1 MGIRVC
7 PRCASIVYGKK
18 KSCSNCG
25 YVFNE
30 EKKLTTDME
39 KQSSQFLTKNERK
52 NVAEAQEN
60 KEGAPTD
67 ASVNA
72 VHAENVQEAQ
82 NEQKTTKRH
91 KHKPKRKHVAMNV
104 DEVVKQEGI
113 VAKKQ
118 EDGTY
123 TIDTSDVTYLPQD
136 ASYSV
141 KKARG
146 EYTPP
151 KIQWWEI
158 YKWADLYLAR
168 RKIKKQVNKAAVKKP
183 EEISYVKMFFLA
195 LFLGWFGAHVFY
207 ANDKKRGWAMLIM
220 TVVCFSCATVI
231 MKYSSM
237 QYWLG
242 TVVGVLGLILFCMW
256 ISDLVRILFKKFRFR
271 DSKLDFIRTLDI
283 KTRATLSK
291 KYIDLEKIK

>member
-18 KSCSNCG
+18 KSCPNCG
-25 YVFNE
+25 YVFDE
-30 EKKLTTDME
+30 EKKLTTDTE

-52 NVAEAQEN
+52 NVAEALEN

-67 ASVNA
+67 ASANA

-141 KKARG
+141 KK
-146 EYTPP
+146 
-151 KIQWWEI
+151 
-158 YKWADLYLAR
+158 
-168 RKIKKQVNKAAVKKP
+168 P

-207 ANDKKRGWAMLIM
+207 ANDKKRGWAMVIM

-231 MKYSSM
+231 MKYSFM